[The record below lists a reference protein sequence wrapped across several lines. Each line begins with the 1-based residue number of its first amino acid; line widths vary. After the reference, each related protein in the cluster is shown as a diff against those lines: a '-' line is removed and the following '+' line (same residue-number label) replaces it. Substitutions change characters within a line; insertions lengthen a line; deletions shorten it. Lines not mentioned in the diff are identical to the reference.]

1 MTLSAILLLHPF
13 AELSPATCAGALA
26 VAVNCSWPLQ
36 RNRRLILILQSASA
50 MLFGLHYLLLGAP
63 TAAAMNA
70 AGVIQAVS
78 AAMIGSRRLRLGLFG
93 ATIAASLATTIA
105 TFAGITSVLAQSG
118 ALLSAL
124 GRLQRAPQAIRWC
137 FLASEVFWVTHN
149 VLVGSRWGLTADTL
163 AVTMLVIGLAR
174 GGALATLQEN
184 VRTRAAAAR
193 RRRRFS

>member
-1 MTLSAILLLHPF
+1 MTFFGNLWLHPF
-13 AELSPATCAGALA
+13 GVLSPATYAGALA
-26 VAVNCSWPLQ
+26 VMVNCSWPLQ
-36 RNRRLILILQSASA
+36 KSRRLILALQSASA

-78 AAMIGSRRLRLGLFG
+78 AAMIGNRRLRLGVFG

-137 FLASEVFWVTHN
+137 FLASEVFWVSHN
-149 VLVGSRWGLTADTL
+149 LMVGSRWGLTADTL
-163 AVTMLVIGLAR
+163 AVTMLLIGLAR
-174 GGALATLQEN
+174 GGAGASLRGN
-184 VRTRAAAAR
+184 VRMLAQAVR
-193 RRRRFS
+193 RGG